1 MTPKQKKR
9 QARIINDLT
18 YLIDTE
24 KAKWGGGNKQLIEQ
38 FETKREKVENWIPKK
53 KKKWENAIFVD
64 IVGQKYGIKQKT
76 KKPVE
81 VVKEVGGVGT
91 LDI

>member
-9 QARIINDLT
+9 QAGIITDLT

-53 KKKWENAIFVD
+53 KKK
-64 IVGQKYGIKQKT
+64 
-76 KKPVE
+76 
-81 VVKEVGGVGT
+81 
-91 LDI
+91 

>member
-1 MTPKQKKR
+1 MTMTPKQKKR

-38 FETKREKVENWIPKK
+38 FETKRKKVENWIPKK
-53 KKKWENAIFVD
+53 KKK
-64 IVGQKYGIKQKT
+64 
-76 KKPVE
+76 
-81 VVKEVGGVGT
+81 
-91 LDI
+91 